1 MMDGLGWFASV
12 LKYWVPLR
20 CKTRCG
26 ILARWE
32 WRLLWDWNCLKKGRE
47 GVAKVLEG

>member
-32 WRLLWDWNCLKKGRE
+32 WRLLTLGLELPEERKGRC
-47 GVAKVLEG
+47 G